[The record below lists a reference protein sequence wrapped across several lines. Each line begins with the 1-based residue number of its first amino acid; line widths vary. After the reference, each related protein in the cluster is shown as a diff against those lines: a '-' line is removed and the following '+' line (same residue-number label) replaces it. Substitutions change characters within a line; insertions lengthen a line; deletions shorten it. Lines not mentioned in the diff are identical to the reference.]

1 MAAKGYVLKI
11 VTMVA
16 GFGIMRTQQNSK
28 VQFLGMNDLM
38 FL

>member
-1 MAAKGYVLKI
+1 MAAKGYVFKI

-16 GFGIMRTQQNSK
+16 EYGIMRTQQNSK